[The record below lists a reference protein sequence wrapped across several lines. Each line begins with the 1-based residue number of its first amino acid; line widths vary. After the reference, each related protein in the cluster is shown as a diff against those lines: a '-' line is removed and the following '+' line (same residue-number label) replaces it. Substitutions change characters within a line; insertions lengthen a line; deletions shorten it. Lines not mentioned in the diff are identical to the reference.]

1 MAIDTLK
8 HLKEGIEFSES
19 DFSEYSD
26 EDEYEE
32 VGDEV
37 DDEVDDEVVSADEC
51 LPSERR
57 FGGSTSGNDYR
68 NRDIKNDEEK
78 WLRVFAQARK
88 EREGLSKRRRSLS
101 DYGDDESEKE
111 EEVQPSCI
119 ENSLQE
125 QPRSRSPSS
134 GPLTSKHFDFVL
146 TSEAPSQ
153 SPTPIESTKSMEE
166 NQPTL
171 TARADYP
178 EPLVCSGKANGR
190 FICSSTCLL

>member
-1 MAIDTLK
+1 MVIDTLK

-32 VGDEV
+32 V

-57 FGGSTSGNDYR
+57 FDSSTSGNDYR
-68 NRDIKNDEEK
+68 NRDIKNDEEE
-78 WLRVFAQARK
+78 WLRIFAQARK

-111 EEVQPSCI
+111 EEIQPSCM

-146 TSEAPSQ
+146 TSEAPPQ
-153 SPTPIESTKSMEE
+153 SPTSIESAKSMKE

-171 TARADYP
+171 TACADYP

-190 FICSSTCLL
+190 FICSFACLF